1 MDTTSN
7 IPARQHLKDSRWV
20 YWFLFIL
27 ITVGILYVLVA
38 PLFGESAS
46 SSDKTPLGGMAYSF
60 IQNTVQ
66 SSADSPVFP
75 VLALIAAFALGSLHA
90 LTPGHNK
97 TLVGSYLAGARSR
110 LGHALLIGMV
120 TAFSHT
126 ASALVV
132 GVLALSTA
140 GQVAST
146 QYLQWIGVPS
156 GVLTVG
162 LGLWLLR
169 KSFRPNHPDA
179 HTHDHEHGRLHGDE
193 VAHPHD
199 HSHEH
204 GHSHAHHNHPSPD
217 TVTLGGLVALGLMHG
232 LVPTFDALAIILV
245 ALSLQKA
252 ALGAGLIFAYS
263 LGIGSV
269 LVAVGALV
277 VRAQTALL
285 EHPRFGQASR
295 RAPSIAAVM
304 VIGLGLWLVLRTI
317 ITL

>member
-7 IPARQHLKDSRWV
+7 IPARPRLNVGRWI
-20 YWFLFIL
+20 YWLLFGL
-27 ITVGILYVLVA
+27 VTAGLLYVLVA
-38 PLFGESAS
+38 PRFGATSA
-46 SSDKTPLGGMAYSF
+46 SSDKTPLGGMAYAF

-66 SSADSPVFP
+66 ASASSPVFP
-75 VLALIAAFALGSLHA
+75 VLALAAAFVLGSLHA

-97 TLVGSYLAGARSR
+97 TLVGSYLVGARSR

-120 TAFSHT
+120 TAFAHT

-132 GVLALSTA
+132 GTLALSTA

-146 QYLQWIGVPS
+146 QYLQWIGLPS
-156 GVLTVG
+156 GVLTIG

-169 KSFRPNHPDA
+169 KSFRSNPFD
-179 HTHDHEHGRLHGDE
+179 
-193 VAHPHD
+193 AHPHD
-199 HSHEH
+199 HEHDHPHDHSIEH
-204 GHSHAHHNHPSPD
+204 GHTHSHPHSSHDA
-217 TVTLGGLVALGLMHG
+217 VTLGGLVTLGLMHG

-252 ALGAGLIFAYS
+252 ALGAGLILAYS

-285 EHPRFGQASR
+285 EHPRFGQAAR
-295 RAPSIAAVM
+295 RAPMLAAVV
-304 VIGLGLWLVLRTI
+304 VIGLGLWLVLRTV
-317 ITL
+317 TAL

>member
-1 MDTTSN
+1 MDTTRN
-7 IPARQHLKDSRWV
+7 LPAKSRPNVGGWI
-20 YWFLFIL
+20 YWFLFGL
-27 ITVGILYVLVA
+27 VLAGILYVLIA
-38 PLFGESAS
+38 PRFGVTSS

-60 IQNTVQ
+60 IQSTVQ
-66 SSADSPVFP
+66 ASASSPAFP
-75 VLALIAAFALGSLHA
+75 VLALAAAFVLGSLHA

-97 TLVGSYLAGARSR
+97 TLVGSYLVGARSR

-146 QYLQWIGVPS
+146 QYLQWIGLPS
-156 GVLTVG
+156 GILTVG
-162 LGLWLLR
+162 LGVWLLR
-169 KSFRPNHPDA
+169 KSFRTHNSHG
-179 HTHDHEHGRLHGDE
+179 HDHDHLHGDE
-193 VAHPHD
+193 HTHPHD

-204 GHSHAHHNHPSPD
+204 GHAHLHPAPSSD
-217 TVTLGGLVALGLMHG
+217 AVTLGGLVALGLMHG

-245 ALSLQKA
+245 ALSLQKT

-277 VRAQTALL
+277 VRAQTALFD
-285 EHPRFGQASR
+285 HPRFGQASR
-295 RAPSIAAVM
+295 RAPALAALV
-304 VIGLGLWLVLRTI
+304 VIGLGLWLVLRTA
-317 ITL
+317 TAF